1 MEFNIGDKVRVV
13 RCRTHLNCKNNNT
26 IGNIIGI
33 VVNRRYPYELE
44 GVDELFRED
53 ELELVQEKQFTKA
66 DLKDGDIVIYRN
78 GGKRIVNKTA
88 NEIVHMED
96 FSNLSFNLC
105 DFREDLTNINGCEY
119 DIVKI
124 YSAEYKMVFSKEE
137 ILDKAEKKYL
147 ANVIRPFKN
156 RVEYI
161 YKQQSCANKN
171 QEFIG
176 IILEKDELKLP
187 YFTAGTMY
195 KGMEIDRN
203 YKLEELNLK

>member
-1 MEFNIGDKVRVV
+1 MKFKVGDRVRVV
-13 RCRTHLNCKNNNT
+13 RCSRHENCEYNNT
-26 IGNIIGI
+26 IGKIIGI
-33 VVNRRYPYELE
+33 DANICFPYELE
-44 GVDELFRED
+44 NCEEIFRED

-88 NEIVHMED
+88 NKIVHMED
-96 FSNLSFNLC
+96 FSDLSFNLC
-105 DFREDLTNINGCEY
+105 DFREDLTNTKGCKY

-124 YSAEYKMVFSKEE
+124 YSAEYKTVFSKEE

-156 RVEYI
+156 RVKYI
-161 YKQQSCANKN
+161 YKQQSGANKK

-176 IILEKDELKLP
+176 IILEKDALKLP

-203 YKLEELNLK
+203 YTLEELEL

>member
-13 RCRTHLNCKNNNT
+13 RCRTHLNCEYNNT
-26 IGNIIGI
+26 IGKIIGI

-44 GVDELFRED
+44 GVDEFFRED

-88 NEIVHMED
+88 NNIVHMED

-105 DFREDLTNINGCEY
+105 DFREDLTNTKGCEY

-124 YSAEYKMVFSKEE
+124 YSAKYKTVFSKEE

-161 YKQQSCANKN
+161 YKQQSCANKK

-176 IILEKDELKLP
+176 IILEKDALKLP

-203 YKLEELNLK
+203 YTLEELGL